1 MALLLLEIL
10 AYAVAAILLTRF
22 GQEPWR
28 GRALSALK
36 AWFTLRVF
44 WLLLAHPVKLEDGS
58 RVVALR
64 LIADTLAGIDA
75 GSFWTFL
82 AAAAGIKFV
91 GILASMQ
98 RWRLLLTGQGI
109 ELPFRHIFGSFLI
122 GRFIGTFLPST
133 AGLDG
138 YTLYDAARFSGRT
151 VEVTAAKF
159 LEKIIGITGIFLSYL
174 VALPAGMGMFHAILG
189 EQRGDLVALLGV
201 ALCLA
206 IVGGLLVVLWFPG
219 LVVWLVS
226 HVPLPGKARLRG
238 LVERITHAASA
249 YKRKKGLVLGALA
262 LSFVVHFT
270 TAALYYFTA
279 RAISAPGAEFWPI
292 VLASSIQILA
302 TVLSPLTIAGEG
314 IRELAQLVLLQNM
327 IGAGPAIVSA
337 ALGFWA
343 AEALTLAG
351 GWFWWARPRDYRPAW
366 CRVDGRQVDF
376 AEAARTAAA
385 FADAPAARDGLAPA
399 ASAPPA
405 PPYAVR
411 ARAAAGYGLGAGVIA
426 ALLLGLGEAIAV
438 AAAGFGSE
446 AQVLW
451 YGPLAWAALLAPLC
465 LAGGLVLAALP
476 MDARETRGWTIALA
490 WLMTLVPLGLAVTL
504 FRLYRDAFQEQL
516 PPLPVL
522 LAVAGVFALLA
533 LLLFFVAPRLLRG
546 AAGAIATP
554 RVALTLLVLALLG
567 GIAAQRFVSLTPP
580 ARSSAPAVPAALAE
594 RPNLILVMVDT
605 LRADHLSCYGGPH
618 AVPTP
623 NLCRIASDGG
633 SRFDGFS
640 HSSWT
645 KPATATLLTSL
656 VPTSHQAMSKT
667 AALPSEIETL
677 AEALQNHGYT
687 TGGMVSNTNLSEAFG
702 FAQGFDEYQYLG
714 PDYLFGAAESSS
726 KLVLYQILRRVYF
739 GAVPGLRFGDFYQ
752 DSEVVNGRAFEFLER
767 HQASRFFLFLHY
779 MDPHDP
785 YFRHPYD
792 GHGIARAANQ
802 HPAPALAKEMHELYQ
817 GEIAYLDANFGKL
830 IAKLEALGLYEDTVI
845 ALVSDHG
852 EEFLDH
858 GGFWHGLTLYDEQI
872 FVPLLVK
879 WRKGERLAAPE
890 PSGTPARLIDVAPTL
905 IARAGARPPASMQGL
920 DLAGDLA
927 ARSEAERMVFAEEN
941 HEGNVLRAVRTSRW
955 KWIEANEGNPR
966 GVPPLE
972 LFDIAA
978 DPGERE
984 NLATREAGTLAELRR
999 HADGQALGARQ
1010 GRVGEAKAAAIS
1022 DEERASLCALGY
1034 LQGDECEGA
1043 PGGVPGGGF

>member
-10 AYAVAAILLTRF
+10 GYALLAIILARF
-22 GQEPWR
+22 GRAPWK
-28 GRALSALK
+28 GRAQTALK
-36 AWFTLRVF
+36 AWFTVRVF

-75 GSFWTFL
+75 TTFWAFVL
-82 AAAAGIKFV
+82 AAAGIKFV

-98 RWRLLLTGQGI
+98 RWRVLLAGQGI

-151 VEVTAAKF
+151 IEATAAKF

-174 VALPAGMGMFHAILG
+174 VALPAGIGMFHAILG
-189 EQRGDLVALLGV
+189 DERGDLVALLGV
-201 ALCLA
+201 GICLG
-206 IVGGLLVVLWFPG
+206 IVGGLLLVLWFPG
-219 LVVWLVS
+219 LVVWVVQHL
-226 HVPLPGKARLRG
+226 PLPGKARLGG
-238 LVERITHAASA
+238 LVERISHAASA
-249 YKRKKGLVLGALA
+249 YKSKKRLVVVALG

-270 TAALYYFTA
+270 TAAMYYFTA

-302 TVLSPLTIAGEG
+302 TVLSPITIAGEG

-351 GWFWWARPRDYRPAW
+351 GFFWWARPADYKPAW
-366 CRVDGRQVDF
+366 CRVDGQQVDF
-376 AEAARTAAA
+376 AAAARAAAA
-385 FADAPAARDGLAPA
+385 FADAPAAAAGAARPA
-399 ASAPPA
+399 R
-405 PPYAVR
+405 PYAVR
-411 ARAAAGYGLGAGVIA
+411 ARAAARFGLGAGVIA
-426 ALLLGLGEAIAV
+426 ALVLGLGEALAV

-451 YGPLAWAALLAPLC
+451 YGPLAWAVLLAPLC
-465 LAGGLVLAALP
+465 LVGGLVLAALP
-476 MDARETRGWTIALA
+476 MDEAETRGWTVALA
-490 WLMTLVPLGLAVTL
+490 WLATLVPLGLAVTL
-504 FRLYRDAFQEQL
+504 FRLYRDTYQEQL

-522 LAVAGVFALLA
+522 LAVVGAFGLLA
-533 LLLFFVAPRLLRG
+533 LFLFLVAPRVLRG
-546 AAGAIATP
+546 AAGEVARPA
-554 RVALTLLVLALLG
+554 VALSLLVLAVIG
-567 GIAAQRFVSLTPP
+567 GVAATRVVTLTPP
-580 ARSSAPAVPAALAE
+580 SRSSAPPSPAALSKE
-594 RPNLILVMVDT
+594 PNLILVMVDT
-605 LRADHLSCYGGPH
+605 LRADHLSCYGGEH
-618 AVPTP
+618 AVATP

-633 SRFDGFS
+633 TRYAGFS
-640 HSSWT
+640 HASWT
-645 KPATATLLTSL
+645 KPATASLLSSL
-656 VPTSHQAMSKT
+656 VPTSHQTMAKT
-667 AALPSEIETL
+667 AALPAEIETV
-677 AEALQNHGYT
+677 AEALRSHGYT
-687 TGGMVSNTNLSEAFG
+687 TGGIVSNTNLTEAFG

-714 PDYLFGAAESSS
+714 PDYLFGARESSS

-739 GAVPGLRFGDFYQ
+739 KLVPGLRFGDFYQ
-752 DSEVVNGRAFEFLER
+752 DSGVVNARAFDFLER
-767 HQASRFFLFLHY
+767 HRGSRFFLFLHY

-802 HPAPALAKEMHELYQ
+802 HPTPALAAEMRELYQ
-817 GEIAYLDANFGKL
+817 GEIAYLDENFGRL
-830 IAKLEALGLYEDTVI
+830 LAKLEELGLYDDAAIVLT
-845 ALVSDHG
+845 ADHG

-858 GGFWHGLTLYDEQI
+858 GGFWHGLTLYEEQI
-872 FVPLLVK
+872 HVPLLVK
-879 WRKGERLAAPE
+879 WGKGERLAPPE
-890 PSGTPARLIDVAPTL
+890 SNAAPARLIDVAPTL
-905 IARAGARPPASMQGL
+905 LARAGARPPAAMQGL

-927 ARSEAERMVFAEEN
+927 ARSEAARLVFSEEN
-941 HEGNVLRAVRTSRW
+941 HEGNVLRAVRSARW
-955 KWIEANEGNPR
+955 KWIEANAGNPR

-972 LFDIAA
+972 LFDVSV
-978 DPGERE
+978 DPGETE
-984 NLATREAGTLAELRR
+984 NLVEREPGTAAELRS
-999 HADGQALGARQ
+999 HADGQELAARQ

-1034 LQGDECEGA
+1034 LTGDECAPHAGLPEG
-1043 PGGVPGGGF
+1043 GR